1 MNDQQFDVIFVG
13 AGVMGCAIATNLL
26 RRDGQ
31 LKIALLEKD
40 LTYRYSSTVLSDGNS
55 RVQFNVKENIQM
67 SQYALEVLA
76 TFAEDMAV
84 NGEKPDVAFRQQ
96 GNLFLTDEAGR
107 AEVEAGLA
115 LQQSLGCN
123 VSWLTPSEAKAIYPL
138 LNIEEGLFVG
148 ATFGR
153 DDGTMAPQA
162 VLEAYKKKA
171 VALGA
176 TLIEAEVTAVHHQSN
191 QVTGVQLKN
200 GDVLQAGVVVNSAG
214 AWGTQTAKTC
224 GVDIPMTPV
233 MRQVY
238 IFETAVQPEK
248 ILPLLLLPSGTYIIH
263 EGHGVFMAAHS
274 FPDDPVT
281 LTDFSWQR
289 SKFEAR
295 IWPELAEF
303 MPAFDSLKV
312 VDGWAGLYAV
322 NTFDGN
328 AILGEWPG
336 LRGFYL
342 VNGFSG
348 HGFQQCHAV
357 GRYLA
362 ECILGLPP
370 TLDLSIFSPRR
381 ILENVPVFENKQKI
395 I

>member
-1 MNDQQFDVIFVG
+1 MTKQQFDVIFVG
-13 AGVMGCAIATNLL
+13 AGVMGCAIATYLL
-26 RRDGQ
+26 RHDSQ
-31 LKIALLEKD
+31 LKIALIEKD
-40 LTYRYSSTVLSDGNS
+40 LTYQYSSTILSDGNS
-55 RVQFNVKENIQM
+55 RVQFNIRENIQM
-67 SQYALEVLA
+67 SQYALEVLE
-76 TFAEDMAV
+76 TFAEDMVV
-84 NGEKPDVAFRQQ
+84 NGEKPDVAFRRQ

-107 AEVEAGLA
+107 EEVERGLA

-123 VSWLTPSEAKAIYPL
+123 VSWLTPDEARELYPL
-138 LNIEEGLFVG
+138 LSEDESLFVG

-153 DDGTMAPQA
+153 DDGTMSPQA

-176 TLIEAEVTAVHHQSN
+176 ELIEAEVTAVHHQGN

-200 GDVLQAGVVVNSAG
+200 GTVLQAKVVVNSAG
-214 AWGTQTAKTC
+214 AWGTHIAQTC
-224 GVDIPMTPV
+224 GVKIPMQPV

-238 IFETAVQPEK
+238 IVETAVHPK
-248 ILPLLLLPSGTYIIH
+248 NILPLLLLPSGTYIIH
-263 EGHGVFMAAHS
+263 EGHGIFMTAHS

-281 LTDFSWQR
+281 TTDFSWQR
-289 SKFEAR
+289 SKFEEH

-303 MPAFDSLKV
+303 LPAFDSLRV
-312 VDGWAGLYAV
+312 TDGWAGLYAV

-328 AILGEWPG
+328 AILGEWPE
-336 LRGFYL
+336 LQGFYL

-362 ECILGLPP
+362 ERILGLRP

-381 ILENVPVFENKQKI
+381 ILENAPVFENKQKI

>member
-1 MNDQQFDVIFVG
+1 MKNQQFDVIFVG

-26 RRDGQ
+26 RRDSQ
-31 LKIALLEKD
+31 LKIALIEKD

-55 RVQFNVKENIQM
+55 RVQFNIKENIQM

-76 TFAEDMAV
+76 TFADDMAV
-84 NGEKPDVAFRQQ
+84 DDDRPDVAFRQQ
-96 GNLFLTDEAGR
+96 GNLFLTDEMGR

-115 LQQSLGCN
+115 LQQRLGCN
-123 VSWLTPSEAKAIYPL
+123 VEWLTPDEARKVYPL
-138 LNIEEGLFVG
+138 LSEDESLFVG

-153 DDGTMAPQA
+153 DDGTMSPQA

-176 TLIEAEVTAVHHQSN
+176 ELIEAEVTAVHYQNN
-191 QVTGVQLKN
+191 QVTGVQLKS
-200 GDVLQAGVVVNSAG
+200 GDVLQAGIVVNSAG
-214 AWGTQTAKTC
+214 AWGTHIAQTC
-224 GVDIPMTPV
+224 GVQIPMQPV

-238 IFETAVQPEK
+238 IVETAVQPQS

-263 EGHGVFMAAHS
+263 EGHGVFMTAHS
-274 FPDDPVT
+274 FADDPVT
-281 LTDFSWQR
+281 TTDFSWQR
-289 SKFEAR
+289 SKFEEH

-303 MPAFDSLKV
+303 LPAFDSLRLT
-312 VDGWAGLYAV
+312 DGWAGLYAV

-328 AILGEWPG
+328 AILGEWPE
-336 LRGFYL
+336 LKGFYL

-362 ECILGLPP
+362 EQILGLPP
-370 TLDLSIFSPRR
+370 SLDLSIFSPRR
-381 ILENVPVFENKQKI
+381 ILENAPVFENKQKI